1 MARIRTIKPEFFLH
15 DELFELEKETG
26 LPVRLT
32 FIGLWTQCDREGRFK
47 WRPLRLK
54 AAILPYDEVDMS
66 RVLHALNTRGFLVK
80 YANNT
85 GEYGVIPSF
94 KNHQVINN
102 KESKSELPS
111 ISGCEI
117 LNPLSDAGCD
127 AIVTREARDDDAY
140 QGERKEGKEGK
151 GKELNTMSDFP
162 RTNCDAPDEQK
173 SLPAQEESEPKN
185 RDNSCDPVEAAFE
198 NIFWMAGLRKDAK
211 VKARSAFQTKFKE
224 WKKSNHGTPEDF
236 ATLLAEDIRIRA
248 RAQQLGFDKLLPAT
262 YLNGERWNDEKPV
275 VTSNSSGAS
284 TTEGS
289 ASNSWFTPS
298 NDGSS
303 EVFINQAA
311 IERLNRGGQRK

>member
-102 KESKSELPS
+102 KESKSELPA

-117 LNPLSDAGCD
+117 LKPLSDAGCG
-127 AIVTREARDDDAY
+127 AIGAREPRNDDAY

-151 GKELNTMSDFP
+151 GRE
-162 RTNCDAPDEQK
+162 
-173 SLPAQEESEPKN
+173 
-185 RDNSCDPVEAAFE
+185 
-198 NIFWMAGLRKDAK
+198 RKG
-211 VKARSAFQTKFKE
+211 TKYNVRF
-224 WKKSNHGTPEDF
+224 SS
-236 ATLLAEDIRIRA
+236 
-248 RAQQLGFDKLLPAT
+248 DKL
-262 YLNGERWNDEKPV
+262 
-275 VTSNSSGAS
+275 
-284 TTEGS
+284 
-289 ASNSWFTPS
+289 
-298 NDGSS
+298 
-303 EVFINQAA
+303 
-311 IERLNRGGQRK
+311 